1 MHFKT
6 DYEPQSLECDGAAAQ
21 IREVRVIYNEELP
34 WELLKA
40 QLGSPSFTQSET
52 G

>member
-1 MHFKT
+1 MK
-6 DYEPQSLECDGAAAQ
+6 EAAAQ

-34 WELLKA
+34 WELLRGW
-40 QLGSPSFTQSET
+40 LGSHSFIHRVRYHDGS